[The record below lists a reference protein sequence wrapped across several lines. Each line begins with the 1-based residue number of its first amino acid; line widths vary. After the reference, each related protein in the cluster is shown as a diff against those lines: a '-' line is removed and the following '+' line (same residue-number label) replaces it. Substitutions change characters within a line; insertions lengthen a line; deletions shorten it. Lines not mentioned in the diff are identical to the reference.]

1 MSDRVKWIQHK
12 GEKILF
18 NDYSGLRGSAFTQVV
33 EETEKAILESGM
45 KTVLVL
51 NDLTSS
57 YMDTESIGRVG
68 QLMETAGKKGITQ
81 IIALL
86 GMTDVKQQIADSLG
100 PGMYRAASMDD
111 GKDWLVSQVQK

>member
-1 MSDRVKWIQHK
+1 MSGKVQWIHHK

-18 NDYSGLRGSAFTQVV
+18 NDYSGLQGSAFTKVV

-51 NDLTSS
+51 NDLTGS
-57 YMDTESIGRVG
+57 YMDPVSIERVG
-68 QLMETAGKKGITQ
+68 KLMETVARKGIIQ

-86 GMTDVKQQIADSLG
+86 GMTTVKKQIADMLG
-100 PGMYRAASMDD
+100 EGMYRASSSED
-111 GKDWLVSQVQK
+111 GKDWLVSQARK